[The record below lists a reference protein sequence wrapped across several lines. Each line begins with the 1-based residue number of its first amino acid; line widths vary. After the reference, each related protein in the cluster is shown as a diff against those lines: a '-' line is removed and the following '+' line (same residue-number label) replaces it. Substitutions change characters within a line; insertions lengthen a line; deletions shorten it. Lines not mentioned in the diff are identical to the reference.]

1 MITRIFKI
9 SIKDNT
15 QIILIDD
22 EKHIRN
28 ACVQALELEGYNV
41 VAFDNAKEILENITN
56 DFSGV
61 ILTDI
66 KMPHMDG
73 LELMD
78 KLLAIDPDFLVILMT
93 GHGDIKMA
101 VSAMRSGAY
110 DFIEKPFSSDFM
122 VDRIKR
128 ALGMRQLIME
138 NRAMAVQLDGRSGLE
153 VRIIGTS
160 LIMQE
165 LRKLVKNVASTDAD
179 ILILGET
186 GTGKE
191 LIARNLHDLSER
203 SKLPFVAINCGAM
216 PESIFESELFGHEA
230 GAFTGAQ
237 KQRIGKFEYANG
249 GSLFL
254 DEIEAMPLDLQVK
267 LLRVLQERCLER
279 LGSNKSIPLDIRIIA
294 ATKIN
299 LFDAI
304 NAGKF
309 REDLYYRLN
318 VVNIH
323 IPPLR
328 QRGNDIAELFRHFL
342 VNAARRF
349 KRTIPDIDTIKLN
362 DIMSREWPGNIRE
375 LQNSADRYVL
385 GLSNIKQL
393 SNISDNLT
401 NITLIRRMEEF
412 EKNQIINE
420 LKYHKGSVKNTYEAF
435 GIGRKTLYDKMKKY
449 NISKDTYHR

>member
-1 MITRIFKI
+1 
-9 SIKDNT
+9 
-15 QIILIDD
+15 
-22 EKHIRN
+22 
-28 ACVQALELEGYNV
+28 
-41 VAFDNAKEILENITN
+41 
-56 DFSGV
+56 
-61 ILTDI
+61 
-66 KMPHMDG
+66 MPHMDG

-78 KLLAIDPDFLVILMT
+78 KLLAIDPDFMVILMT

-110 DFIEKPFSSDFM
+110 DFIEKPFASDFM

-128 ALGMRQLIME
+128 ALEMRQLIME
-138 NRAMAVQLDGRSGLE
+138 NRAMALQLYGRSGLE

-160 LIMQE
+160 LVMQE
-165 LRKLVKNVASTDAD
+165 LRKLVENVASTDAD

-191 LIARNLHDLSER
+191 LVARNLHDMSGR
-203 SKLPFVAINCGAM
+203 SKSPFVAINCGAM
-216 PESIFESELFGHEA
+216 PENIFESELFGHEA

-401 NITLIRRMEEF
+401 NKTLTSRMEEF
-412 EKNQIINE
+412 EKAQIINE

-435 GIGRKTLYDKMKKY
+435 GIGRKTLYDKMQKY
-449 NISKDTYHR
+449 NISKDIFIDS